1 MPVLEVD
8 PDLCI
13 PLLGVSEL
21 ESVGTILQV
30 VNMHAW
36 SPQLPF
42 LGCIWVHHVHPGII
56 WHQVPERRWR
66 PHYSHPAQACPNEA
80 NRVSTW
86 VCQRMQY
93 IILYNLLAISKTP
106 IEILTDSD
114 ISHQCLSSMCP
125 AGLKLLQARSW
136 HIRSPNNQLTAAWAW
151 S

>member
-42 LGCIWVHHVHPGII
+42 LGCI
-56 WHQVPERRWR
+56 
-66 PHYSHPAQACPNEA
+66 
-80 NRVSTW
+80 
-86 VCQRMQY
+86 
-93 IILYNLLAISKTP
+93 
-106 IEILTDSD
+106 
-114 ISHQCLSSMCP
+114 
-125 AGLKLLQARSW
+125 
-136 HIRSPNNQLTAAWAW
+136 
-151 S
+151 